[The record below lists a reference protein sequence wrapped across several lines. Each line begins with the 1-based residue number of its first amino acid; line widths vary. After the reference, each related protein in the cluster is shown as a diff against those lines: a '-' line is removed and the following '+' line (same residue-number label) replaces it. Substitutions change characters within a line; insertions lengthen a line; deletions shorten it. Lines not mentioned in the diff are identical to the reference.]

1 MNKIP
6 IFIEGGGKRNL
17 NISLRLAFRE
27 LMNKYEIDSECFDIV
42 AGKSRS
48 ETIKSYQDDP
58 REIKVLLVDS
68 ETIIKE
74 GVDKF
79 CHIKKCYPK
88 INFKEKDKKN
98 IFFMVVC
105 MESWIVSDIN
115 CVKEYFGKGFKE
127 NKINNINIVNKDK
140 DYIFKMIDDSTKEC
154 KIQYK
159 KNISFEILSTADVN
173 KIVSNNCYAKEF
185 FDFLKYKKF
194 LDNAN
199 CIKDN

>member
-1 MNKIP
+1 MSKIP
-6 IFIEGGGKRNL
+6 IFIEGGGNKNL
-17 NISLRLAFRE
+17 NIGLRSTFRE

-48 ETIKSYQDDP
+48 ETIKSYICDS
-58 REIKVLLVDS
+58 REIKVLLIDS
-68 ETIIKE
+68 ETIIKKE
-74 GVDKF
+74 VSKI
-79 CHIKKCYPK
+79 CHIKEYFPN
-88 INFKEKDKKN
+88 IHFKEGDKKN

-115 CVKEYFGKGFKE
+115 CLEKYFGEKFKK
-127 NKINNINIVNKDK
+127 NKINSTNIASKDK
-140 DYIFKMIDDSTKEC
+140 DSIFNMISSSTKEC
-154 KIQYK
+154 KTKYK
-159 KNISFEILSTADVN
+159 KSISFEILSMADVN

-194 LDNAN
+194 LDNTD